1 VAVERAAILNLVPTL
16 LALGRRSE
24 AMVVIDEG
32 YALSRQFTGPA
43 EEQAFVEARY
53 KCRVDTGD
61 LAGAYDLVAP
71 LLALT
76 ARTDAHRRASALSVL
91 LEVPLILGDT
101 ATAAPLIERL
111 SALDPA
117 MLADV
122 GGVAQAQAAWL
133 ALLQDE
139 LGRAGG
145 LLDAAEASG
154 TRRPESL
161 AYLVALRCQWLAR
174 QGNVEAARQHRER
187 LRQEGV
193 STEVWALALSLVL
206 AVPGPAASWEAAAE
220 DALAQANPPPLGRL
234 LLLDALRQR
243 QGPARWAAPARVAAQ
258 ALQGSLAGH
267 PAAQA
272 CFAQRFAACLPR

>member
-1 VAVERAAILNLVPTL
+1 
-16 LALGRRSE
+16 
-24 AMVVIDEG
+24 
-32 YALSRQFTGPA
+32 
-43 EEQAFVEARY
+43 
-53 KCRVDTGD
+53 
-61 LAGAYDLVAP
+61 
-71 LLALT
+71 
-76 ARTDAHRRASALSVL
+76 
-91 LEVPLILGDT
+91 
-101 ATAAPLIERL
+101 
-111 SALDPA
+111 
-117 MLADV
+117 
-122 GGVAQAQAAWL
+122 
-133 ALLQDE
+133 
-139 LGRAGG
+139 
-145 LLDAAEASG
+145 
-154 TRRPESL
+154 
-161 AYLVALRCQWLAR
+161 
-174 QGNVEAARQHRER
+174 